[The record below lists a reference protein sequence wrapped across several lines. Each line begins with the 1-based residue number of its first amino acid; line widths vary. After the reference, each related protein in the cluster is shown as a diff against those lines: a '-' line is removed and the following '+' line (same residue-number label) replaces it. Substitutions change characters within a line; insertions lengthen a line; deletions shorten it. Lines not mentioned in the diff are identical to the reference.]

1 MQTKL
6 WMVEEAN
13 TQMDQMAIVPETP
26 NRHMKS
32 RAKCKYSWR
41 KEGRTQRLQKEHDT
55 EYISDELIY

>member
-1 MQTKL
+1 
-6 WMVEEAN
+6 
-13 TQMDQMAIVPETP
+13 MDQMAIVPETP